1 MDITIDF
8 ETRSELDLGEV
19 GLYRYAEHPST
30 DVLCAAWMI
39 DEGPTV
45 EEWDMFE
52 VPIRIVHACASPYTL
67 FHAFNAQFE
76 IEIWKK
82 VLTPRYG
89 WPECPPLHRWRDT
102 MAMAAV
108 AGLPQT
114 LDGSSMVA
122 GIEKKGAEGKAL
134 IKFFSCPNKQGR
146 FVSIADNEERF
157 NAFRRYNIQ
166 DVRAERSVHHYVNG
180 FMTDREQ
187 KVWEHVCL
195 MNQRG
200 LPIDIPLLDRM
211 NDVLDLEVR
220 KATEEITNLTS
231 GLITKPTQ
239 VQRMVKLLKDEGVDT
254 DSVAEDVVKAL
265 LDGFEEGDIA
275 LTDLAHKVLQFRF
288 ISSSSSVAKF
298 RRIREMLCDD
308 GTVKGNLRYYG
319 AGPGRH
325 SGMGF
330 QPQNLPRYGH
340 GDDVDRII
348 EMFMTVEY
356 ELLSLM
362 FPILKYSKGLIRP
375 IIKAPEGTSLLVD
388 DFSGVE
394 TVAVAWLCKED
405 ELLRDIKAGL
415 RLYIL
420 QAAPMFGKRYE
431 DIPKGSLED
440 QVGKICVLSCGYAG
454 GYRVF
459 LKEAKKNK
467 KMHVTEADAKRYV
480 SDFRRSRPKVTQA
493 WRDFEDAA
501 LQAMSRQGDIV
512 EVPGMRVTFQKYREW
527 LRMMLPSGRYIY
539 YPKAELHE
547 MAMKR
552 TGRMG
557 AVITSYWIDSTT
569 KQWCKREMSGPLF
582 FQNCIQGLCR
592 DLLVEA
598 QLRLEDR
605 GYQQIGSVHDEA
617 VGLSPDYMGHTLKG
631 MTEIMTEL
639 PEWAAGFPLKAS
651 GFQGPRYKKD

>member
-8 ETRSELDLGEV
+8 ETRSLLDLEEV

-30 DVLCAAWMI
+30 DVLCAAWMF
-39 DEGPTV
+39 DEGPNV
-45 EEWDMFE
+45 EEWDMFG
-52 VPIRIVHACASPYTL
+52 VPQGVTFAVNNGLI

-76 IEIWKK
+76 MEIWKK
-82 VLTPRYG
+82 ILTPRYG
-89 WPECPPLHRWRDT
+89 WPECPPLYRWRDT
-102 MAMAAV
+102 MAEAAV
-108 AGLPQT
+108 AGLPQD
-114 LDGSSMVA
+114 LARSSEAA
-122 GIEKKGAEGKAL
+122 GLEKKGAEGKAL
-134 IKFFSCPNKQGR
+134 IKLFSIPDKYGK
-146 FVSIADNEERF
+146 FTSIADREVEF
-157 NAFRRYNIQ
+157 NQFREYNKQ

-187 KVWEHVCL
+187 RVWEHVCL

-200 LPIDIPLLDRM
+200 LPVDIPLLDKM
-211 NDVLDLEVR
+211 NDVLDRELV
-220 KATEEITNLTS
+220 KATEEITALTS
-231 GLITKPTQ
+231 GLVTKPTQ
-239 VQRMVKLLKDEGVDT
+239 TQRMVKLLRDEGVAT
-254 DSVAEDVVKAL
+254 DSVAEEVVNNL
-265 LDGFEEGDIA
+265 LDGYENGDIIM
-275 LTDLAHKVLQFRF
+275 TDLAHKVLQFRHL
-288 ISSSSSVAKF
+288 SSSSSVAKF

-330 QPQNLPRYGH
+330 QPQNLPRFGH
-340 GDDVDRII
+340 GDDTERII
-348 EMFMTVEY
+348 DMFLTLDY
-356 ELLSLM
+356 DLLSIM

-394 TVAVAWLCKED
+394 AVAVCWLCDEQ

-415 RLYIL
+415 RMYIL
-420 QAAPMFGKRYE
+420 QAAPMFNKRYE
-431 DIPKGSLED
+431 DIAKGSIED

-467 KMHVTEADAKRYV
+467 KMNVTEEDAKRYV
-480 SDFRRSRPKVTQA
+480 NDFRRSRPKVTQA
-493 WRDFEDAA
+493 WKDFETAA
-501 LQAMSRQGDIV
+501 LDAMSRGGDVV

-539 YPKAELHE
+539 YPQAELHE

-557 AVITSYWIDSTT
+557 SVITSYWIDSTT

-598 QLRLEDR
+598 QLRLEER
-605 GYQQIGSVHDEA
+605 GYPQIGSVHDEA

-639 PEWAAGFPLKAS
+639 PAWAAGFPLKAS